1 MLMKILG
8 KSVIIKFQINV
19 LPTVANSQT
28 HHVLKEHGNM
38 KIEIMKVVLN
48 RVIVIED
55 HGVQLKL
62 TQRGNTSMTNG
73 VTVT

>member
-1 MLMKILG
+1 MILG
-8 KSVIIKFQINV
+8 KYVTLKFQINV

-48 RVIVIED
+48 RVIPIKD

>member
-19 LPTVANSQT
+19 LLTVANSQT

-48 RVIVIED
+48 RVMPIQD